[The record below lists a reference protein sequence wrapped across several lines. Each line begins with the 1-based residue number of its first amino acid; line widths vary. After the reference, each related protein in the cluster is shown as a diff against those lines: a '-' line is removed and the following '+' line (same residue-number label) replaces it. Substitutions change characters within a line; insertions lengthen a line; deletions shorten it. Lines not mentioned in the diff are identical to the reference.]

1 MNDVERVIIRN
12 EVRQSLLDS
21 IPVEFCGKIILP
33 LPLC

>member
-12 EVRQSLLDS
+12 EVRQGLLDS